1 MYEHVAG
8 MVATS
13 DLDPGR
19 LELWW
24 GDERFVPTDDPER
37 HSLQALCVAARFDG
51 SVGEP
56 PLLTGTSSSHS
67 NERGSPAG
75 SE

>member
-1 MYEHVAG
+1 MTHS
-8 MVATS
+8 T
-13 DLDPGR
+13 L
-19 LELWW
+19 
-24 GDERFVPTDDPER
+24 RFER
-37 HSLQALCVAARFDG
+37 HSLHALCAAARFDG

-75 SE
+75 SD